1 MNFEANFSI
10 QKLKPNNSAKNN
22 SAFLFSVIKLKVS
35 DFWKKIHRFEILK
48 MNFNL
53 LIINFLER
61 KIAFN
66 PHGFLIL

>member
-1 MNFEANFSI
+1 MNIEADFSI

-35 DFWKKIHRFEILK
+35 DFWKKIQQFKIFK

-61 KIAFN
+61 NVAFN
-66 PHGFLIL
+66 SNGFLIL